1 MNFSEALNLL
11 NAGGAVRR
19 AGWNGKGLSV
29 KLKKPETADSGMT
42 LPYMYLEYPA
52 ESPGYPKGATVPWT
66 PSQTDVLT
74 EDWEQV

>member
-29 KLKKPETADSGMT
+29 KIKKPETADSGMT
-42 LPYMYLEYPA
+42 LSYMYLE
-52 ESPGYPKGATVPWT
+52 YPKGATVPWV

-74 EDWEQV
+74 EDWEQA